1 MILAVAATEIEM
13 APLQALLQQE
23 DIRCLSCVSGVGP
36 METAV
41 CLTRFLAVRSREV
54 TAVVNVGVAGGYIS
68 GPGEDGPQLLDLY
81 LAETETFG
89 DLGVCFPDR
98 IEPLPESLAGRMVFR
113 LDRELLSAARRTC
126 LEHGIAVK
134 TGNFVTVA
142 GVSATRARGEMFR
155 TRFQARCENM
165 EGAAVARV
173 CSEYSLPLL
182 ELRCVSNLIEDRDL
196 GRWRLREA
204 CEKAARA
211 AAVLIK
217 NMKLIKSV
225 SL

>member
-23 DIRCLSCVSGVGP
+23 RVHCLTCVSGVGP

-41 CLTRFLAVRSREV
+41 RLTGFLAARHKDIP
-54 TAVVNVGVAGGYIS
+54 AVVNVGVAGGYIA
-68 GPGEDGPQLLDLY
+68 GPGENGPQLLDLY

-98 IEPLPESLAGRMVFR
+98 IEPLPESLTGRTVFR

-142 GVSATRARGEMFR
+142 GVSATRARGEMLQR
-155 TRFQARCENM
+155 RFQARCENM

-182 ELRCVSNLIEDRDL
+182 
-196 GRWRLREA
+196 
-204 CEKAARA
+204 
-211 AAVLIK
+211 
-217 NMKLIKSV
+217 
-225 SL
+225 